1 MRTIQIKETSTMINA
16 ITEML
21 LNKEIQLY
29 KSSEKYEMYNIKNT
43 DIYICLINT
52 NGNLFKTQM
61 QQIEYN
67 TQIIKNLYI
76 ANNLCIDTVKLLYNN
91 YVFMLQ

>member
-1 MRTIQIKETSTMINA
+1 MKTIQIKETSTMINA
-16 ITEML
+16 ITEMI

-29 KSSEKYEMYNIKNT
+29 KSDEKYEMYTIKNT

-52 NGNLFKTQM
+52 NGKLFETQT
-61 QQIEYN
+61 QIMEYN

-76 ANNLCIDTVKLLYNN
+76 ANNLRVDTIKLLYNN

>member
-1 MRTIQIKETSTMINA
+1 MKTIQIKETSTMINA
-16 ITEML
+16 ITEMM

-29 KSSEKYEMYNIKNT
+29 KSDEKYEMYTIKNT

-52 NGNLFKTQM
+52 NGKLFETQT
-61 QQIEYN
+61 QIMEYN

-76 ANNLCIDTVKLLYNN
+76 ANNLRVDTIKLLYNN

>member
-1 MRTIQIKETSTMINA
+1 MKTIQIKETSTMINA
-16 ITEML
+16 ITKML

-29 KSSEKYEMYNIKNT
+29 KSSEKYEMYIIKNT
-43 DIYICLINT
+43 DIYICSIDT
-52 NGNLFKTQM
+52 NGSLFETQI

-67 TQIIKNLYI
+67 TQVIKNLYI
-76 ANNLCIDTVKLLYNN
+76 ANNLCADTIKLLYNN

>member
-1 MRTIQIKETSTMINA
+1 MKTIQIKETSITINA

-29 KSSEKYEMYNIKNT
+29 KSNEKYEIYTIKNT
-43 DIYICLINT
+43 DICICLINT
-52 NGNLFKTQM
+52 NGKLL

-76 ANNLCIDTVKLLYNN
+76 ANNLCVDTIKLLYNN
-91 YVFMLQ
+91 YVFML

>member
-1 MRTIQIKETSTMINA
+1 MKTIQIKETSTMINA
-16 ITEML
+16 ITEMM

-29 KSSEKYEMYNIKNT
+29 KSDEKYEMYTIKNT

-52 NGNLFKTQM
+52 NGKLFKTQT
-61 QQIEYN
+61 QTIEYN

-76 ANNLCIDTVKLLYNN
+76 ANNLRVDTIKLLYNN

>member
-1 MRTIQIKETSTMINA
+1 MKTIQIKETSTMINA
-16 ITEML
+16 ITEMM

-29 KSSEKYEMYNIKNT
+29 KSDEKCEMYTIKNT

-52 NGNLFKTQM
+52 NGKLFETQT
-61 QQIEYN
+61 QIMEYN

-76 ANNLCIDTVKLLYNN
+76 ANNLRVDTIKLLYNN